1 MKSVKERLDP
11 RVHNCGIFMGLNS
24 LVIKCHGQSEF
35 RGVSY
40 AADIIYLLLS
50 NDVNKKIKEYITKIQ
65 DRLDK

>member
-1 MKSVKERLDP
+1 MK
-11 RVHNCGIFMGLNS
+11 LNS

-50 NDVNKKIKEYITKIQ
+50 NDVNKKIEEYITKIQ
-65 DRLDK
+65 GRLNK